1 MARVKLEREWKDYE
15 QLADGETK
23 RTRGRGRTVTKTN
36 FLFSQLMTIQPILAN
51 LEPDVTLRAIEEKDD
66 LAVMFAG
73 EGPHLIGRTFKRNK
87 MTIKQASVV
96 LQAMLFGVGNI
107 VLGWDPKAH
116 GGAGD
121 MRIEA
126 PDTRTIYKEPGTLH
140 IGDSNMVFRTR
151 EMNMPSML
159 RAYPGHAS
167 AIRALFAKGLI
178 EPEDTSETPTKAE
191 FVDYQESA
199 VDAGEARSN
208 ESRGYFY
215 GDGKTS
221 KPNTKQTITLVECWM
236 VDESLKKH
244 VVSGN
249 KVKLSKK
256 EADQAAYP
264 EGRLVIFAGNHVFLD
279 VENPLP
285 GFPFFEVFNYIWP
298 GKSHGVSEVKH
309 VRDLQKQYDVR
320 NDQLFDHMNMALAP
334 VRLYDRRSGL
344 RPDRLSNNPGTW
356 SPVHDVQGVRQLDP
370 PQLSAAH
377 FASLDKLENNIEAI
391 MGVREV
397 TQGRHPGEIRSGTGV
412 ELLQN
417 AAFSRLSIKSA
428 FLEAALL
435 GLVRFMILMIGQF
448 YIPGIHYPE
457 EFDFRGVHPDLF
469 EIEVKAGSNL
479 ASTQMQQKL
488 ELQWMLDK
496 GIISNKVYLEHST
509 LRDKQRVLKEME
521 PQWEAQQQQE
531 QAILEAQMAQAQGQG
546 GA

>member
-1 MARVKLEREWKDYE
+1 
-15 QLADGETK
+15 
-23 RTRGRGRTVTKTN
+23 
-36 FLFSQLMTIQPILAN
+36 
-51 LEPDVTLRAIEEKDD
+51 
-66 LAVMFAG
+66 
-73 EGPHLIGRTFKRNK
+73 
-87 MTIKQASVV
+87 MTIKQASAI
-96 LQAMLFGVGNI
+96 LQAMLYGVAPI
-107 VLGWDPKAH
+107 VLGWDPRAH

-121 MRIEA
+121 MTIEA
-126 PDTRTIYKEPGTLH
+126 ADTRTVYKEPGRLH
-140 IGDSNMVFRTR
+140 ARESNVIFRTR

-159 RAYPGHAS
+159 RAYPGHAA
-167 AIRALFAKGLI
+167 AIKALFAKGFVEAADL
-178 EPEDTSETPTKAE
+178 EASPTKAP
-191 FVDYQESA
+191 FVDYQESG
-199 VDAGEARSN
+199 VEAGEARSN
-208 ESRGYFY
+208 TSAPYFESG
-215 GDGKTS
+215 GSQKESPG
-221 KPNTKQTITLVECWM
+221 TIALVEAWL
-236 VDESLKKH
+236 VDKTLKKH
-244 VVSGN
+244 LKAEAKGKRVT
-249 KVKLSKK
+249 LSKK
-256 EADQAAYP
+256 EGEEAAYP

-279 VENPLP
+279 VPNPLP

-298 GKSHGVSEVKH
+298 GKSHGVSEIKH

-377 FASLDKLENNIEAI
+377 FASLDKLESNIEAI

-435 GLVRFMILMIGQF
+435 ELVRFMILMIGSF

-457 EFDFRGVHPDLF
+457 EFDFRGVHPDMF

-479 ASTQMQQKL
+479 ATTQMQQKM
-488 ELQWMLDK
+488 ELQWMLEQ
-496 GIISNKVYLEHST
+496 GIISRKVYLEHST
-509 LRDKQRVLKEME
+509 LRDKQRVLSEME
-521 PQWEAQQQQE
+521 PQWEAEEQQQE
-531 QAILEAQMAQAQGQG
+531 QMMQMQMQQAQAK